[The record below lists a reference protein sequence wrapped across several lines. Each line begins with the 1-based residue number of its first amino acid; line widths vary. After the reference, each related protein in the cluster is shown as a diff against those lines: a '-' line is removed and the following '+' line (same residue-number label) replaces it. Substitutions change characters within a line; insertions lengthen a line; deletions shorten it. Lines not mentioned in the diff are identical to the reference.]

1 MKHSFLLL
9 ALVLISWVSSAQTGS
24 TVLRSV
30 GDTAYAYEHS
40 VNAPARSK
48 SELFNRA
55 KRFLKTELDASDNTF
70 NADSLSF
77 ESLQSIGFLRL
88 PNVEGL
94 TNIVV
99 DFSASFLPTDGVLR
113 FSATDFNL
121 HAYGADGNS
130 FDPAFEDMGE
140 FTEAQR
146 TAIYRTFDARWTELI
161 GRLDRLGR

>member
-9 ALVLISWVSSAQTGS
+9 FLILTSWISQAQTGT
-24 TVLRSV
+24 TVLRLV
-30 GDTAYAYEHS
+30 GDTAYAYDHS

-55 KRFLKTELDASDNTF
+55 KRFLRTELDASDNTF

-77 ESLQSIGFLRL
+77 DSLQSIGFLKL

-99 DFSASFLPTDGVLR
+99 DFSASFKPTDGTLR
-113 FSATDFNL
+113 FDASNFNL
-121 HAYGADGNS
+121 HAFGANGDS
-130 FDPAFEDMGE
+130 YDPTLEDLND
-140 FTEAQR
+140 FTEPQR
-146 TAIYRTFDARWTELI
+146 TAIYRAFDSRWTDLI
-161 GRLDRLGR
+161 ARLDRLGR